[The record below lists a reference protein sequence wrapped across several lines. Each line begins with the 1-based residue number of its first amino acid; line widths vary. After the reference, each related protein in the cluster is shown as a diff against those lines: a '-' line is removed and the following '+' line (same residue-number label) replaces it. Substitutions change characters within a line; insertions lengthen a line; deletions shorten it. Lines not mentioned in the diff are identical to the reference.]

1 MSNAHS
7 GAAGNGPAA
16 GPAGSAAIQNR
27 PAAPAT
33 GESSGSGPGPAPSGG
48 PGSGP
53 ERRQSLSQRGL
64 PRWAPAGFAAAG
76 IVIGVA
82 VGAGAGL
89 QSRVQWGLIAVVAFL
104 VISYAVTSAVE
115 NSRQAKDRLATSVV
129 WVCFILAVIPLFS
142 LLWVTVS
149 RGMKVLDPYF
159 LSHSM
164 AGVPSSQAGGGVYH
178 ALIGTLEQV
187 GIATVIATPIGLLT
201 AVYLVEYGKG
211 ALAKAVTFFVDVM
224 TGIPSIVAGLFILAI
239 MLMGKIEP
247 SGLMGSLALAI
258 LMMPV
263 VVRSTEEMLK
273 LVPNE
278 LREAALALGVPK
290 WRMIL
295 KVVLPTA
302 IGGITTGV
310 MLAIARIAGETA
322 PIILLV
328 FGSQLINSNP
338 FEGAQSSLPFY
349 IYEQYKAGEVASID
363 RAWAAALVLIAFVM
377 ILNLVARGIARWKAP
392 KTGR

>member
-1 MSNAHS
+1 MSHAPT
-7 GAAGNGPAA
+7 GVVERPTPAS
-16 GPAGSAAIQNR
+16 PTPKSSLGSR
-27 PAAPAT
+27 
-33 GESSGSGPGPAPSGG
+33 S
-48 PGSGP
+48 
-53 ERRQSLSQRGL
+53 L
-64 PRWAPAGFAAAG
+64 PRLAPLGFAAVSVALGVGIPLAAG
-76 IVIGVA
+76 WH
-82 VGAGAGL
+82 
-89 QSRVQWGLIAVVAFL
+89 SRIQWGMLSALFFL
-104 VISYAVTSAVE
+104 AISYVVTTIVE
-115 NSRQAKDRLATSVV
+115 NQRQARDRLATSVM
-129 WVCFILAVIPLFS
+129 WVCFLIAVVPLAS
-142 LLWVTVS
+142 LLWTTIV
-149 RGMKVLDPYF
+149 RGAERLDGYF
-159 LSHSM
+159 LTHSM
-164 AGVPSSQAGGGVYH
+164 AGVLGSEHSGGVYH

-187 GIATVIATPIGLLT
+187 GIATVISAPLGLLT

-224 TGIPSIVAGLFILAI
+224 TGIPSIVAGLFILSI
-239 MLMGKIEP
+239 MLMFSLEP
-247 SGLMGSLALAI
+247 SGLMGALALTI
-258 LMMPV
+258 LMVPV

-278 LREAALALGVPK
+278 LREASLALGIPK
-290 WRMIL
+290 WRTIL

-328 FGSQLINSNP
+328 FGSQLINTNP

-349 IYEQYKAGEVASID
+349 IYEQYKIGEAASYD

>member
-1 MSNAHS
+1 MSHAPT
-7 GAAGNGPAA
+7 GVME
-16 GPAGSAAIQNR
+16 R
-27 PAAPAT
+27 PQ
-33 GESSGSGPGPAPSGG
+33 PAPPTPKKSSL
-48 PGSGP
+48 GS
-53 ERRQSLSQRGL
+53 RSL
-64 PRWAPAGFAAAG
+64 PRLAPLGF
-76 IVIGVA
+76 
-82 VGAGAGL
+82 
-89 QSRVQWGLIAVVAFL
+89 AVVAVALGVGLSVAAGWESRIQWGMLSALFFL
-104 VISYAVTSAVE
+104 VISYVATTVVE
-115 NSRQAKDRLATSVV
+115 NQRQAKDRLATSVM
-129 WVCFILAVIPLFS
+129 WVCFLVAVVPLAS
-142 LLWVTVS
+142 LLWTTVV
-149 RGMKVLDPYF
+149 RGAERLDGYF
-159 LSHSM
+159 LTHSM
-164 AGVPSSQAGGGVYH
+164 AGVLGFEESGGVYH

-187 GIATVIATPIGLLT
+187 GIATVISVPLGLLT

-211 ALAKAVTFFVDVM
+211 SLAKAVTFFVDVM
-224 TGIPSIVAGLFILAI
+224 TGIPSIVAGLFILSI
-239 MLMGKIEP
+239 MLIANLEP
-247 SGLMGSLALAI
+247 SGLMGALALTI
-258 LMMPV
+258 LMIPV

-278 LREAALALGVPK
+278 LREASLALGIPK
-290 WRMIL
+290 WRTIL

-328 FGSQLINSNP
+328 FGSQLINTNP

-349 IYEQYKAGEVASID
+349 IYEQYKIGEVASYD